1 MKVLC
6 IHRITILL
14 KKNIFRVRS
23 SSFHGKTVN
32 NKRYE
37 YKHFNSSCVAAAVT
51 VEGCNR
57 GIISKEMQ
65 YLFIRLT
72 DTAVK
77 H

>member
-6 IHRITILL
+6 IHRITIFL
-14 KKNIFRVRS
+14 KKKILRVRS
-23 SSFHGKTVN
+23 SSFHGKTGN

-37 YKHFNSSCVAAAVT
+37 YKHFNSSHVAAAVT
-51 VEGCNR
+51 VEGRSR
-57 GIISKEMQ
+57 GIVNKEMQ
-65 YLFIRLT
+65 CLFIRLT